1 MEGAGM
7 KGSEVLTRIV
17 FGAGVL
23 AITASLAP
31 AGVALA
37 SYATPGATYA
47 GHYQGR
53 PSDQISFKVSANGK
67 NVVDLSA
74 DTPFKCNGGC
84 GGVGRPNA
92 GSASISKSGKFEAVL
107 KIPAPGPGAKAEGT
121 DTVSGSFGKHG
132 EASGTETSHFYK
144 SSSGETVSWTAVS

>member
-7 KGSEVLTRIV
+7 KGSEVLRQAM

-23 AITASLAP
+23 AVTAALTL

-37 SYATPGATYA
+37 SNATPGATYV

-53 PSDQISFKVSANGK
+53 PTDQISFKVSANGK
-67 NVVDLSA
+67 KVIDLSV

-84 GGVGRPNA
+84 GGVGSASA

-107 KIPAPGPGAKAEGT
+107 KIHAPGPGAKAEGT
-121 DTVSGSFGKHG
+121 DTVSATFGKHG
-132 EASGTETSHFYK
+132 EARGTVMSHFYK
-144 SSSGETVSWTAVS
+144 TSSGETVSWTAVS